1 MGKLIV
7 SNLLSIDGYYEGP
20 RRDLGSLFDYFH
32 PDYAGDEVFDHYNTE
47 RLRAAD
53 AVLFSGRD
61 SFVGNRSYWAGVLT
75 DPGASKIRRE
85 FAGLLRDVAKVA
97 VSDRLSVEELAPW
110 SDTRIVTR
118 AEAHQAVAELKQRTE
133 RDIFLFGGRTLWN
146 DLLAHDLVDELH
158 LMIFPLVAGSGTP
171 LFIDRPTVAF
181 KLLHTRTWQ
190 GSGLILACYQ
200 VRRPSA

>member
-53 AVLFSGRD
+53 VVLFSGRD
-61 SFVGNRSYWAGVLT
+61 SFVGNLTYWTGVLT
-75 DPGASKIRRE
+75 DPNATKIRRE
-85 FAGLLRDVAKVA
+85 FASLLRDVDKLV
-97 VSDRLSVEELAPW
+97 VSDRLAAEDLAPW
-110 SDTRIVTR
+110 SDARIVRR
-118 AEAHQAVAELKQRTE
+118 AEAHQAVADLKQRTQ

-171 LFIDRPTVAF
+171 AFINRPTVAF
-181 KLLHTRTWQ
+181 KLLHSRTWQ

-200 VRRPSA
+200 VRRDPA